1 MRRRLLIAF
10 SGSLVFAL
18 TACASGA
25 GGAPSYTISAS
36 QLESAVAGRFPR
48 RFPVAGLIDL
58 DLQAPHLRL
67 LPAQN
72 RLGAD
77 MAVQASGPVLRR
89 SYTGSFDVDFGLR
102 YEPSDRT
109 VRATQL
115 RVNALRFEGL
125 QPRAAEL
132 LEAYGAQLAE
142 QSLREVV
149 LHQLRD
155 KDLAMA
161 DGLGLQPGS
170 ITVTE
175 RGLVVGFVPKNRTPP

>member
-1 MRRRLLIAF
+1 MRRRLLIAC
-10 SGSLVFAL
+10 SASLILAL

-25 GGAPSYTISAS
+25 GSAPSYTLTAG
-36 QLESAVAGRFPR
+36 QLEGAIAGRFPR
-48 RFPVAGLIDL
+48 RYPVAGLIDL

-77 MAVQASGPVLRR
+77 MAVLASGPVLRR
-89 SYTGSFDVDFGLR
+89 SYAGSFDVDFGLR

-109 VRATQL
+109 IRATQL
-115 RVNALRFEGL
+115 RVNALRIEGL
-125 QPRAAEL
+125 QPRMAEL
-132 LEAYGAQLAE
+132 LDAYGAQLAE

-149 LHQLRD
+149 LHQLRE
-155 KDLAMA
+155 KDLAVA

-175 RGLVVGFVPKNRTPP
+175 RGLVIGFVPKAP